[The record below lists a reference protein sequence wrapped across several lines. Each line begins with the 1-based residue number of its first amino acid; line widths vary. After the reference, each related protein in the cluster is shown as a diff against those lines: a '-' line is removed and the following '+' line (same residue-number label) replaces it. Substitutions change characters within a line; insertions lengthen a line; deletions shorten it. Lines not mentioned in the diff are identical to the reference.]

1 MRQRQ
6 SLLAFNSLALAAE
19 AEFFATPDSIDSLTK
34 ELDEARQYGLA
45 VTVIGEGTNLVVT
58 GDVAGLVLKP
68 ELAGKRILADDGETC
83 LVMVAA
89 GEHFDDLVSWSLA
102 KGLQGLENLSLIP
115 GSAGAAPFQNIG
127 AYGVE
132 LSDRLEWV
140 EAINIATGQM
150 RRFSQHA
157 CGFGYR
163 DSFFKS
169 QAPNE
174 WLITRLCLRLYKQA
188 AKQPLMLAYAD
199 LAARL
204 AALPDGLQGAAGVRS
219 LVCALRR
226 QKLPNPAELAN
237 VGSFFKNPLVPLD
250 KARGLVE
257 RYPDMPFYTQASGD
271 VKLAAGWLI
280 EQAGFKGKR
289 CGAVGMH
296 ERQSL
301 VLVNYGGASV
311 AEVQA
316 LATRVRAAVA
326 ARFDVTLE
334 QEPVNLPRG

>member
-6 SLLAFNSLALAAE
+6 SLIHFNTLGLAAE
-19 AEFFATPDSIDSLTK
+19 AEFFATPDSIDAIAMA
-34 ELDEARQYGLA
+34 LDDARDRGLA
-45 VTVIGEGTNLVVT
+45 VTVIGEGSNLVVT

-68 ELAGKRILADDGETC
+68 ELVGKRVLSDDGETC

-132 LSDRLEWV
+132 LGDRLEWV
-140 EAINIATGQM
+140 EAINIASGQS
-150 RRFSQHA
+150 RRFSA
-157 CGFGYR
+157 DDCGLGYR

-169 QAPNE
+169 QAPGE
-174 WLITRLCLRLYKQA
+174 WLITRLCLRLFKQA
-188 AKQPLMLAYAD
+188 AKQPLVLAYAD

-204 AALPDGLQGAAGVRS
+204 AELPGESQTAVGVRS

-226 QKLPNPAELAN
+226 QKLPNPDELAN
-237 VGSFFKNPLVPLD
+237 AGSFFKNPQVSLD
-250 KARGLVE
+250 KARVLTQH
-257 RYPDMPFYTQASGD
+257 YPDMPFYTLANGEA
-271 VKLAAGWLI
+271 KLAAGWLI
-280 EQAGFKGKR
+280 EKAGFKGKR
-289 CGAVGMH
+289 YGAVGMH

-301 VLVNYGGASV
+301 VLVNYGNARV

-316 LATRVRAAVA
+316 LAQRVQAAVA
-326 ARFDVTLE
+326 ARFGIRLE